1 MEESACL
8 VRSFS
13 NPADISREVKELFCF
28 TYSCFGR
35 WGYGENGFSLE
46 IWIKKLGLLMAVSFR
61 KLMVDFESQGNPI
74 RALTESISFGRFM
87 SEPLAWEKW
96 STFSHNR
103 YLEEVEKFS
112 KPGSVAQKKA
122 FFEAHYKRRAA
133 MRAAAL
139 LEQANVVTN
148 DASQMGTIN
157 AASVD
162 PLSHADLANSDA
174 SLSADQP
181 EKNVSNAEIINTAG
195 VDAGNLS
202 VRENIDIT
210 DAELGPAVMEE
221 DVKMEK
227 RDQVANSEAF
237 ENGDIHSKI
246 MTTPKILLKDC
257 ADPKNSTSSSKK
269 RRKNSSSKSSVPSR
283 TSKLPLHPSKR
294 MASAQAKSDANVTKS
309 AGNSND
315 KKKTIL
321 NSLHMSINVAS
332 SAGKTNKT
340 SLRMLRDSSTPTQ
353 TPTRALKKSADQE
366 NLAPSSEKR
375 HSNSTSKL
383 SIRGIV
389 PKQTTSRIGNNHAHI
404 NKKPALDP
412 NEQRR
417 IAQKSL
423 HMSMNFTLHAGE
435 TNKTLPKISR
445 ESSTPLEAPTRAS
458 VYGVLKHA
466 SKVVQARDRRTT
478 SVLNKSV
485 SATGDG
491 RWPSLSSCSK
501 SSNASGTSTRCTIN
515 SAPFSF
521 RSEERAAKRKEAS
534 LTITFPH
541 ALIAIVSNCTKL
553 SVSLLAPCQF
563 FKKLE
568 DKMISKEAEKS
579 QMLKK
584 SKEKAKNELN
594 KLRQSTDVKPRSN
607 EDSCHGSQFSSNYV
621 KKITSNWP
629 QSPKSGR
636 KPSPSTVQ
644 DANSRHPRRPSI
656 KAESSKNGSMIN
668 NRTTCSRTSL
678 PKNRHENAS
687 PNIQLSVGKR
697 SISYKHENGGSVH
710 GGGCDR

>member
-1 MEESACL
+1 
-8 VRSFS
+8 
-13 NPADISREVKELFCF
+13 
-28 TYSCFGR
+28 
-35 WGYGENGFSLE
+35 
-46 IWIKKLGLLMAVSFR
+46 
-61 KLMVDFESQGNPI
+61 MVNFESQGNPI

-162 PLSHADLANSDA
+162 PLSHTDLANSDA
-174 SLSADQP
+174 SLSADQL
-181 EKNVSNAEIINTAG
+181 EKNVSNAEIINTVG
-195 VDAGNLS
+195 VYAGNLS
-202 VRENIDIT
+202 VVRENTDIT
-210 DAELGPAVMEE
+210 NAEQGPAVMEE
-221 DVKMEK
+221 DVNMEK
-227 RDQVANSEAF
+227 CDQIENSEAF

-246 MTTPKILLKDC
+246 MATPKILPKDC

-269 RRKNSSSKSSVPSR
+269 RRTNSSSKSSVPSR

-294 MASAQAKSDANVTKS
+294 MASAQAKSDANVAKS

-315 KKKTIL
+315 KKKTIP

-340 SLRMLRDSSTPTQ
+340 SLRMLRDSPTQ

-375 HSNSTSKL
+375 QSNSTSKL
-383 SIRGIV
+383 SNRGIV

-423 HMSMNFTLHAGE
+423 HMSMNFTPHAGE
-435 TNKTLPKISR
+435 TNKTSPKISR
-445 ESSTPLEAPTRAS
+445 ESSTPLEAPTRPS

-521 RSEERAAKRKEAS
+521 RSEERAAKRKE
-534 LTITFPH
+534 
-541 ALIAIVSNCTKL
+541 
-553 SVSLLAPCQF
+553 F

-568 DKMISKEAEKS
+568 DKMMSKEAEKS

-594 KLRQSTDVKPRSN
+594 KLRQSTDVKARSN

-656 KAESSKNGSMIN
+656 KAESSKNGSMKN

-697 SISYKHENGGSVH
+697 SISYKHESGGSVH
-710 GGGCDR
+710 VGSKRCSWSNLSTSYK

>member
-13 NPADISREVKELFCF
+13 NPADISREVKE
-28 TYSCFGR
+28 
-35 WGYGENGFSLE
+35 
-46 IWIKKLGLLMAVSFR
+46 
-61 KLMVDFESQGNPI
+61 GNPI

-162 PLSHADLANSDA
+162 PLSHTDLANSDA

-181 EKNVSNAEIINTAG
+181 EKNVSNAEIINTVG
-195 VDAGNLS
+195 VYAGNLS
-202 VRENIDIT
+202 VGRENTDIT
-210 DAELGPAVMEE
+210 NAEQGPAVMEE
-221 DVKMEK
+221 DVNMEK
-227 RDQVANSEAF
+227 CDQIENSEAF

-246 MTTPKILLKDC
+246 MATPKILPKDC

-269 RRKNSSSKSSVPSR
+269 RRTNSSSKSSVPSR

-294 MASAQAKSDANVTKS
+294 MASAQAKSDANVAKS

-315 KKKTIL
+315 KKKTIP

-375 HSNSTSKL
+375 QSNSTSKL
-383 SIRGIV
+383 SNRGIV

-423 HMSMNFTLHAGE
+423 HMSMNFTPHAAE
-435 TNKTLPKISR
+435 TNKTSPKISR
-445 ESSTPLEAPTRAS
+445 ESSTPLEAPTRPS

-521 RSEERAAKRKEAS
+521 RSEERAAKRKE
-534 LTITFPH
+534 
-541 ALIAIVSNCTKL
+541 
-553 SVSLLAPCQF
+553 F

-568 DKMISKEAEKS
+568 DKMMSKEAEKS

-594 KLRQSTDVKPRSN
+594 KLRQSTDVKARSN

-656 KAESSKNGSMIN
+656 KAESSKNGSMKN

-697 SISYKHENGGSVH
+697 SISYKHESGGSVH
-710 GGGCDR
+710 VGGCDR

>member
-13 NPADISREVKELFCF
+13 NPADISREVKE
-28 TYSCFGR
+28 
-35 WGYGENGFSLE
+35 
-46 IWIKKLGLLMAVSFR
+46 
-61 KLMVDFESQGNPI
+61 GNPI

-162 PLSHADLANSDA
+162 PLSHTDLANSDA

-181 EKNVSNAEIINTAG
+181 EKNVSNAEIINTVG
-195 VDAGNLS
+195 VYAGNLS
-202 VRENIDIT
+202 GVRENTDIT
-210 DAELGPAVMEE
+210 NAEQGPAVMEE
-221 DVKMEK
+221 DLNMEK
-227 RDQVANSEAF
+227 CDQVENSEAF

-246 MTTPKILLKDC
+246 MATPKILPKDC

-269 RRKNSSSKSSVPSR
+269 RRTNSSSKSSVPSR

-294 MASAQAKSDANVTKS
+294 MASAQAKSDANVAKS

-315 KKKTIL
+315 KKKTIP

-375 HSNSTSKL
+375 QSNSTLKL
-383 SIRGIV
+383 SNRGIV

-423 HMSMNFTLHAGE
+423 HMSMNFTPHAGE
-435 TNKTLPKISR
+435 TNKTSPKISR
-445 ESSTPLEAPTRAS
+445 ESSTPLEAPTRPS

-521 RSEERAAKRKEAS
+521 RSEERAAKRKE
-534 LTITFPH
+534 
-541 ALIAIVSNCTKL
+541 
-553 SVSLLAPCQF
+553 F

-568 DKMISKEAEKS
+568 DKMMSKEAEKS

-594 KLRQSTDVKPRSN
+594 KLRQSTDVKARSN

-656 KAESSKNGSMIN
+656 KAESSKNGSMKN

-697 SISYKHENGGSVH
+697 SISYKHESGGSVH
-710 GGGCDR
+710 VGGCDR

>member
-13 NPADISREVKELFCF
+13 NPADISRQVKE
-28 TYSCFGR
+28 
-35 WGYGENGFSLE
+35 
-46 IWIKKLGLLMAVSFR
+46 
-61 KLMVDFESQGNPI
+61 GNPI

-139 LEQANVVTN
+139 LEQAHVVTN
-148 DASQMGTIN
+148 DASQTGTIN

-162 PLSHADLANSDA
+162 PLSNTDLANSDA

-181 EKNVSNAEIINTAG
+181 EKNVSDSEIINIAG
-195 VDAGNLS
+195 VDAANLS
-202 VRENIDIT
+202 VVRENIDIT
-210 DAELGPAVMEE
+210 DAEQGLAVME
-221 DVKMEK
+221 DVNMEK
-227 RDQVANSEAF
+227 CDQVENLEAF

-246 MTTPKILLKDC
+246 MATPKILAKDC
-257 ADPKNSTSSSKK
+257 ADPKKSTSSSKK
-269 RRKNSSSKSSVPSR
+269 RRTNSSSKSSVPSR

-294 MASAQAKSDANVTKS
+294 MASAQAKSDANVAKS

-315 KKKTIL
+315 KKKTIP

-375 HSNSTSKL
+375 QSNSTSKL
-383 SIRGIV
+383 SNRGIV
-389 PKQTTSRIGNNHAHI
+389 PKQTTSRIGNNHARI

-423 HMSMNFTLHAGE
+423 HMSMNFTPHAGE
-435 TNKTLPKISR
+435 TNKTSPKISR
-445 ESSTPLEAPTRAS
+445 ESSTPAEAPTRAS
-458 VYGVLKHA
+458 IYEGLKHA

-501 SSNASGTSTRCTIN
+501 SSNASGTSTRCSIN

-521 RSEERAAKRKEAS
+521 RSEERAAKRKE
-534 LTITFPH
+534 
-541 ALIAIVSNCTKL
+541 
-553 SVSLLAPCQF
+553 F

-579 QMLKK
+579 QMRKK

-594 KLRQSTDVKPRSN
+594 KLWQSTDVKARLN
-607 EDSCHGSQFSSNYV
+607 EDSCHGSQLSSNYA

-644 DANSRHPRRPSI
+644 DANSIHPRMDQLRPSI
-656 KAESSKNGSMIN
+656 KAESSKNGSMKN

>member
-1 MEESACL
+1 
-8 VRSFS
+8 
-13 NPADISREVKELFCF
+13 
-28 TYSCFGR
+28 
-35 WGYGENGFSLE
+35 
-46 IWIKKLGLLMAVSFR
+46 
-61 KLMVDFESQGNPI
+61 
-74 RALTESISFGRFM
+74 
-87 SEPLAWEKW
+87 
-96 STFSHNR
+96 
-103 YLEEVEKFS
+103 
-112 KPGSVAQKKA
+112 
-122 FFEAHYKRRAA
+122 

-162 PLSHADLANSDA
+162 PLSNTDLANSDA

-181 EKNVSNAEIINTAG
+181 EKNVSDAEIINTAG
-195 VDAGNLS
+195 LGAGNLS
-202 VRENIDIT
+202 VVRENIDIT
-210 DAELGPAVMEE
+210 DAEQGLAVIEE
-221 DVKMEK
+221 DVNMGKC
-227 RDQVANSEAF
+227 DQVENSEAF
-237 ENGDIHSKI
+237 ENGDILSKI
-246 MTTPKILLKDC
+246 MATPKILPKDC

-269 RRKNSSSKSSVPSR
+269 KRTNSSSKSSVPSR

-294 MASAQAKSDANVTKS
+294 MASAQAKSDANVAKS

-315 KKKTIL
+315 KKKTIP
-321 NSLHMSINVAS
+321 NSIHMSINVAS

-340 SLRMLRDSSTPTQ
+340 SLRILRDSSTPTQ

-375 HSNSTSKL
+375 QSNSTSKL
-383 SIRGIV
+383 SNRGIV

-423 HMSMNFTLHAGE
+423 HMSMNFTPHAGE
-435 TNKTLPKISR
+435 TNKTSPKISR
-445 ESSTPLEAPTRAS
+445 ESSTPLDASTRAS
-458 VYGVLKHA
+458 VYGGLKHA

-534 LTITFPH
+534 LTITFPRALIVLTITFPR

-594 KLRQSTDVKPRSN
+594 KLRQSTDLKARLN

-621 KKITSNWP
+621 KKVPFLLTLNQHTFDALLIMIKLCLADHVKLASITKIWKEAISQ
-629 QSPKSGR
+629 QSARCKLY
-636 KPSPSTVQ
+636 T
-644 DANSRHPRRPSI
+644 
-656 KAESSKNGSMIN
+656 SKEAFN
-668 NRTTCSRTSL
+668 
-678 PKNRHENAS
+678 
-687 PNIQLSVGKR
+687 
-697 SISYKHENGGSVH
+697 
-710 GGGCDR
+710 

>member
-13 NPADISREVKELFCF
+13 NPADISRQVKE
-28 TYSCFGR
+28 
-35 WGYGENGFSLE
+35 
-46 IWIKKLGLLMAVSFR
+46 
-61 KLMVDFESQGNPI
+61 GNPI

-162 PLSHADLANSDA
+162 PLSNTDLANSDA

-181 EKNVSNAEIINTAG
+181 EKNISDAEIINTAG

-202 VRENIDIT
+202 VVRENIDIT
-210 DAELGPAVMEE
+210 DAEQSLAVMEE
-221 DVKMEK
+221 DVNMGKC
-227 RDQVANSEAF
+227 DQGENSEAF
-237 ENGDIHSKI
+237 ENGDILSKI
-246 MTTPKILLKDC
+246 MATPKILPKDC

-269 RRKNSSSKSSVPSR
+269 KRTNSLLKSSVPSR

-294 MASAQAKSDANVTKS
+294 MASAQAKSDANVAKS

-315 KKKTIL
+315 KKKTIP

-340 SLRMLRDSSTPTQ
+340 SLRILRDSSTPTQ

-375 HSNSTSKL
+375 RSNSTSKL
-383 SIRGIV
+383 SNRGIV

-423 HMSMNFTLHAGE
+423 HMSMNFTPHAGE
-435 TNKTLPKISR
+435 TNKTSPKISR

-458 VYGVLKHA
+458 VYGGLKHA

-521 RSEERAAKRKEAS
+521 RSEERVAKRKE
-534 LTITFPH
+534 
-541 ALIAIVSNCTKL
+541 
-553 SVSLLAPCQF
+553 F

-594 KLRQSTDVKPRSN
+594 KLRQSTDVKARLN
-607 EDSCHGSQFSSNYV
+607 EDSCHGSQFLSNYV

-629 QSPKSGR
+629 QSPQSGR

-644 DANSRHPRRPSI
+644 DANSIHPRRPSI
-656 KAESSKNGSMIN
+656 KAESSKNGSMKN

>member
-13 NPADISREVKELFCF
+13 NPADISREVKE
-28 TYSCFGR
+28 
-35 WGYGENGFSLE
+35 
-46 IWIKKLGLLMAVSFR
+46 
-61 KLMVDFESQGNPI
+61 GNPI

-162 PLSHADLANSDA
+162 PLSHTDLANSDA

-181 EKNVSNAEIINTAG
+181 EKNVSNAEIINTVG
-195 VDAGNLS
+195 VYAGNLS
-202 VRENIDIT
+202 VGRENTDIT
-210 DAELGPAVMEE
+210 NAEQGPAVMEE
-221 DVKMEK
+221 DVNMKK
-227 RDQVANSEAF
+227 CDQIENSEAF

-246 MTTPKILLKDC
+246 MATPKILPKDC

-269 RRKNSSSKSSVPSR
+269 RRTNSSSKSSVPSR

-294 MASAQAKSDANVTKS
+294 MASAQAKSDANVAKS

-315 KKKTIL
+315 KKKTIP

-375 HSNSTSKL
+375 QSNSTSKL
-383 SIRGIV
+383 SNRGIV

-423 HMSMNFTLHAGE
+423 HMSMNFTPHAGE
-435 TNKTLPKISR
+435 TNKTSPKISR
-445 ESSTPLEAPTRAS
+445 ESSTPLEAPTRPS

-521 RSEERAAKRKEAS
+521 RSEERAAKRKE
-534 LTITFPH
+534 
-541 ALIAIVSNCTKL
+541 
-553 SVSLLAPCQF
+553 
-563 FKKLE
+563 
-568 DKMISKEAEKS
+568 
-579 QMLKK
+579 
-584 SKEKAKNELN
+584 EKAKNELN
-594 KLRQSTDVKPRSN
+594 KLRQSTDVKARSN

-656 KAESSKNGSMIN
+656 KAESSKNGSMKN

-697 SISYKHENGGSVH
+697 SISYKHESGGSVH
-710 GGGCDR
+710 VGGCDR

>member
-13 NPADISREVKELFCF
+13 NPADIFRQVKELFCF

-46 IWIKKLGLLMAVSFR
+46 
-61 KLMVDFESQGNPI
+61 GNPI

-162 PLSHADLANSDA
+162 PLSNTDLANSDA

-181 EKNVSNAEIINTAG
+181 EKNVSDAEIINTAG

-202 VRENIDIT
+202 VVRENIDIT
-210 DAELGPAVMEE
+210 DAEQGLAVMEE
-221 DVKMEK
+221 DVNMGKC
-227 RDQVANSEAF
+227 DQVENSEAF
-237 ENGDIHSKI
+237 ENGDILSKI
-246 MTTPKILLKDC
+246 MATPKILPKDC

-269 RRKNSSSKSSVPSR
+269 KRTNSSSKSSVPSR

-294 MASAQAKSDANVTKS
+294 MASAQAKSDANVAKS

-315 KKKTIL
+315 KKKTIP

-340 SLRMLRDSSTPTQ
+340 SLRILRDSSTPTQ

-375 HSNSTSKL
+375 RSNSTSKL
-383 SIRGIV
+383 SNHGIV

-423 HMSMNFTLHAGE
+423 HMSMNFTPHAGE
-435 TNKTLPKISR
+435 TNKTSPKISR
-445 ESSTPLEAPTRAS
+445 ESSTLLEAPTRAS
-458 VYGVLKHA
+458 VYGGLKHA

-478 SVLNKSV
+478 SVLYKSV

-534 LTITFPH
+534 LTITFPR

-594 KLRQSTDVKPRSN
+594 KLRQSTDVKARLN
-607 EDSCHGSQFSSNYV
+607 EDSCHGSQFLSNYV
-621 KKITSNWP
+621 KKLNHELDCQFSRCR
-629 QSPKSGR
+629 GR
-636 KPSPSTVQ
+636 LNSVPIFPSDDVLCFP
-644 DANSRHPRRPSI
+644 
-656 KAESSKNGSMIN
+656 
-668 NRTTCSRTSL
+668 RTTCSRTSL

>member
-13 NPADISREVKELFCF
+13 NPADISREVKE
-28 TYSCFGR
+28 
-35 WGYGENGFSLE
+35 
-46 IWIKKLGLLMAVSFR
+46 
-61 KLMVDFESQGNPI
+61 GNPI

-162 PLSHADLANSDA
+162 PLSHTDLANSDA

-181 EKNVSNAEIINTAG
+181 EKNVSNAEIINTVG
-195 VDAGNLS
+195 VYAGNLS
-202 VRENIDIT
+202 GVRENTDIT
-210 DAELGPAVMEE
+210 NAEQGPAVMEE
-221 DVKMEK
+221 DLNMEK
-227 RDQVANSEAF
+227 CDQVENSEAF

-246 MTTPKILLKDC
+246 MATPKILPKDC

-269 RRKNSSSKSSVPSR
+269 RRTNSSSKSSVPSR

-294 MASAQAKSDANVTKS
+294 MASAQAKSDANVAKS

-315 KKKTIL
+315 KKKTIP

-375 HSNSTSKL
+375 QSNSTLKL
-383 SIRGIV
+383 SNRGIV

-423 HMSMNFTLHAGE
+423 HMSMNFTPHAGE
-435 TNKTLPKISR
+435 TNKTSPKISR
-445 ESSTPLEAPTRAS
+445 ESSTPLEAPTRPS

-568 DKMISKEAEKS
+568 DKMMSKEAEKS

-594 KLRQSTDVKPRSN
+594 KLRQSTDVKARSN

-656 KAESSKNGSMIN
+656 KAESSKNGSMKN

-697 SISYKHENGGSVH
+697 SISYKHESGGSVH
-710 GGGCDR
+710 VGGCDR

>member
-13 NPADISREVKELFCF
+13 NPADISREVKE
-28 TYSCFGR
+28 
-35 WGYGENGFSLE
+35 
-46 IWIKKLGLLMAVSFR
+46 
-61 KLMVDFESQGNPI
+61 GNPI

-162 PLSHADLANSDA
+162 PLSHTDLANSDA
-174 SLSADQP
+174 SLSADQL
-181 EKNVSNAEIINTAG
+181 EKNVSNAEIINTVG
-195 VDAGNLS
+195 VYAGNLS
-202 VRENIDIT
+202 VVRENTDIT
-210 DAELGPAVMEE
+210 NAEQGPAVMEE
-221 DVKMEK
+221 DVNMEK
-227 RDQVANSEAF
+227 CDQIENSEAF

-246 MTTPKILLKDC
+246 MATPKILPKDC

-269 RRKNSSSKSSVPSR
+269 RRTNSSSKSSVPSR

-294 MASAQAKSDANVTKS
+294 MASAQAKSDANVAKS

-315 KKKTIL
+315 KKKTIP

-340 SLRMLRDSSTPTQ
+340 SLRMLRDSPTQ

-375 HSNSTSKL
+375 QSNSTSKL
-383 SIRGIV
+383 SNRGIV

-423 HMSMNFTLHAGE
+423 HMSMNFTPHAGE
-435 TNKTLPKISR
+435 TNKTSPKISR
-445 ESSTPLEAPTRAS
+445 ESSTPLEAPTRPS

-521 RSEERAAKRKEAS
+521 RSEERAAKRKE
-534 LTITFPH
+534 
-541 ALIAIVSNCTKL
+541 
-553 SVSLLAPCQF
+553 F

-568 DKMISKEAEKS
+568 DKMMSKEAEKS

-594 KLRQSTDVKPRSN
+594 KLRQSTDVKARSN

-656 KAESSKNGSMIN
+656 KAESSKNGSMKN

-697 SISYKHENGGSVH
+697 SISYKHESGGSVH
-710 GGGCDR
+710 VGGCDR

>member
-1 MEESACL
+1 
-8 VRSFS
+8 S
-13 NPADISREVKELFCF
+13 N
-28 TYSCFGR
+28 T
-35 WGYGENGFSLE
+35 
-46 IWIKKLGLLMAVSFR
+46 
-61 KLMVDFESQGNPI
+61 
-74 RALTESISFGRFM
+74 
-87 SEPLAWEKW
+87 
-96 STFSHNR
+96 
-103 YLEEVEKFS
+103 
-112 KPGSVAQKKA
+112 
-122 FFEAHYKRRAA
+122 
-133 MRAAAL
+133 
-139 LEQANVVTN
+139 
-148 DASQMGTIN
+148 
-157 AASVD
+157 
-162 PLSHADLANSDA
+162 DLANSDA

-202 VRENIDIT
+202 VVRENIDIT
-210 DAELGPAVMEE
+210 DVEQGLAVMEE
-221 DVKMEK
+221 DVNMGKC
-227 RDQVANSEAF
+227 DQVENSEAF
-237 ENGDIHSKI
+237 ENGDILSKI
-246 MTTPKILLKDC
+246 MATPKILPKDC

-269 RRKNSSSKSSVPSR
+269 KRTNSSSKSSVPSR

-294 MASAQAKSDANVTKS
+294 MASAQAKSDANVAKS

-315 KKKTIL
+315 KKKTIP
-321 NSLHMSINVAS
+321 NSIHMSINVAS

-340 SLRMLRDSSTPTQ
+340 SLRILRGSSTPTQ

-366 NLAPSSEKR
+366 NLAPSSEKGQ
-375 HSNSTSKL
+375 SNSTSKL
-383 SIRGIV
+383 SNRGIV

-423 HMSMNFTLHAGE
+423 HMSMNFTPHAGE
-435 TNKTLPKISR
+435 TNKTSPKISR

-458 VYGVLKHA
+458 VYGGLKHA

-534 LTITFPH
+534 LTITFPR

-594 KLRQSTDVKPRSN
+594 KLRQSTDVKARLN

-644 DANSRHPRRPSI
+644 DANSIHPRRPSI
-656 KAESSKNGSMIN
+656 KAESSKNGSMKN

-687 PNIQLSVGKR
+687 PNIQLSVGKK

>member
-13 NPADISREVKELFCF
+13 NPADIFRQVKE
-28 TYSCFGR
+28 
-35 WGYGENGFSLE
+35 
-46 IWIKKLGLLMAVSFR
+46 
-61 KLMVDFESQGNPI
+61 GNPI

-162 PLSHADLANSDA
+162 PLSNTDLANSDA

-181 EKNVSNAEIINTAG
+181 EKNVSDAEIINTAG

-202 VRENIDIT
+202 VVRENIDIT
-210 DAELGPAVMEE
+210 DAEQGLAVMEE
-221 DVKMEK
+221 DVNMGKC
-227 RDQVANSEAF
+227 DQVENSEAF
-237 ENGDIHSKI
+237 ENGDILSKI
-246 MTTPKILLKDC
+246 MATPKILPKDC

-269 RRKNSSSKSSVPSR
+269 KRTNSSSKSSVPSR

-294 MASAQAKSDANVTKS
+294 MASAQAKSDANVAKS

-315 KKKTIL
+315 KKKTIP

-340 SLRMLRDSSTPTQ
+340 SLRILRDSSTPTQ

-375 HSNSTSKL
+375 RSNSTSKL
-383 SIRGIV
+383 SNHGIV

-423 HMSMNFTLHAGE
+423 HMSMNFTPHAGE
-435 TNKTLPKISR
+435 TNKTSPKISR
-445 ESSTPLEAPTRAS
+445 ESSTLLEAPTRAS
-458 VYGVLKHA
+458 VYGGLKHA

-478 SVLNKSV
+478 SVLYKSV

-521 RSEERAAKRKEAS
+521 RSEERAAKRKE
-534 LTITFPH
+534 
-541 ALIAIVSNCTKL
+541 
-553 SVSLLAPCQF
+553 F

-594 KLRQSTDVKPRSN
+594 KLRQSTDVKARLN
-607 EDSCHGSQFSSNYV
+607 EDSCHGSQFLSNYV

-644 DANSRHPRRPSI
+644 DANSIHPRRPSI
-656 KAESSKNGSMIN
+656 KAKSSKMD
-668 NRTTCSRTSL
+668 
-678 PKNRHENAS
+678 
-687 PNIQLSVGKR
+687 Q
-697 SISYKHENGGSVH
+697 
-710 GGGCDR
+710 